1 MSCNSLGWGERRN
14 FLRTN
19 LSSGQATSSSM
30 PLNPKLPACQSGAAI
45 DGHGAAGI
53 KPLQDNA
60 KEAADLQ
67 RLAAALLA

>member
-1 MSCNSLGWGERRN
+1 
-14 FLRTN
+14 
-19 LSSGQATSSSM
+19 M

-45 DGHGAAGI
+45 DGHGAADS
-53 KPLQDNA
+53 KPLLDNA

>member
-1 MSCNSLGWGERRN
+1 
-14 FLRTN
+14 
-19 LSSGQATSSSM
+19 M